1 MTVKEKISFLR
12 EESVT
17 KHPVIFAV
25 GNTNMHIMLFATVI
39 IVKYSPQTPPLSEK
53 TNVCTLY
60 LCNENNF
67 TNWSTCI
74 FLY

>member
-53 TNVCTLY
+53 TNV
-60 LCNENNF
+60 
-67 TNWSTCI
+67 
-74 FLY
+74 